1 MRLYIYMLNS
11 IHLYTNTTSVKTT
24 SKSPNASHTGFIH
37 YGKWSFIVFNALM
50 DNATL
55 DNENWST
62 EFCLE
67 KITFCRW
74 HSGKRT
80 GCWNVS
86 AFEIDVKKG
95 SRSRLKK
102 LPPTS
107 FDVGKQRKNQE
118 YRFDLL
124 YIFYVLKWHRNSWCF
139 ALPTTI
145 LIQIYVN

>member
-1 MRLYIYMLNS
+1 MRFYIYMLNS
-11 IHLYTNTTSVKTT
+11 IHLYTNSTSVKTT

-50 DNATL
+50 DNAAL

-62 EFCLE
+62 GILFE
-67 KITFCRW
+67 KNYVLSDDILQ
-74 HSGKRT
+74 KRT

-86 AFEIDVKKG
+86 AFEFDAKKG

-124 YIFYVLKWHRNSWCF
+124 YTFYVLTWHRNSWCF

-145 LIQIYVN
+145 MIQI